1 VIDRYFKASLE
12 EGRFKAVYDS
22 ENNNVALS
30 VGTGYLRDFIYFD
43 RQEIESVIDILRIL
57 KTEIESEK

>member
-22 ENNNVALS
+22 EENNVALS

-43 RQEIESVIDILRIL
+43 RQELEAVIDILCIL
-57 KTEIESEK
+57 KAEIEGEK